1 MIFNA
6 VIPTI
11 GRSPLLIPLLSRL
24 IADGVNIIWLPDNEI
39 TEPTH
44 ALFRQLEMHGE
55 SIEIKN
61 ALSSGKI
68 VAYKTDG
75 AIYDSWNSAMDRS
88 TNTPIAILNDDIIL
102 QKGSLAEAFRHLDK
116 NTPLVGLEYLHP
128 NLTPHESGTR
138 VAHGTYKD
146 GGIGGFGFVVNP
158 DKCPRIHPDFTWWY
172 GDDDLV
178 RRIWAQG
185 NRTVVATGAIM
196 DHPNPST
203 TGNQVP
209 ALMEAC
215 TADMALFDE
224 LWKDSDD

>member
-1 MIFNA
+1 MTFNA

-11 GRSPLLIPLLSRL
+11 GRTSLLIPLLSTL
-24 IADGVNIIWLPDNEI
+24 IDDGVATIWLPDNELSNL
-39 TEPTH
+39 TH
-44 ALFRQLEMHGE
+44 GLFRQLEMADE
-55 SIEIKN
+55 KN
-61 ALSSGKI
+61 AIVSAVNSGKI
-68 VAYKTDG
+68 FAYKTDNT
-75 AIYDSWNSAMDRS
+75 IYDSWNEAMDRS
-88 TNTPIAILNDDIIL
+88 GDTPLAILNDDIIL
-102 QKGSLAEAFRHLDK
+102 QEGSLAEAFRHLDA

-128 NLTPHESGTR
+128 NLTPHQSGTR

-203 TGNQVP
+203 TGNQIP

-215 TADMALFDE
+215 SADMALFDE
-224 LWKDSDD
+224 LWKDG